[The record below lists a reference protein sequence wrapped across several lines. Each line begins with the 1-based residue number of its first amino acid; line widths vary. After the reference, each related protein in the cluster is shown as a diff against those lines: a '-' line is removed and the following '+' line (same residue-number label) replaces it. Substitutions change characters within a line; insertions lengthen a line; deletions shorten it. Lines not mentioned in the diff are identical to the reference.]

1 MANEV
6 NSSEDASYAPSSA
19 QLELLEV
26 LLEPDDAPIR
36 GTMLIQ
42 SQKTIL

>member
-6 NSSEDASYAPSSA
+6 NRSKMLRSIASATRT
-19 QLELLEV
+19 LEV

-42 SQKTIL
+42 SQTTIL